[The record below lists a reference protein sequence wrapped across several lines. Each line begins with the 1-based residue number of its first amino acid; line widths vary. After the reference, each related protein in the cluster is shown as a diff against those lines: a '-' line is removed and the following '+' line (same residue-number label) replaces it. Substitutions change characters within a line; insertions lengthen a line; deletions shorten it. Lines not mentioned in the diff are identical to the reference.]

1 LSEPEEETQKALPKA
16 IADAKILAFMG
27 YRSIK
32 EWPEGER
39 PRERLLKYGAGS
51 LSDAQLLAIMLRT
64 GADGKTA
71 IGLAMEILNSFGNLR
86 KIGNASL
93 TELASFKGIGNAKAA
108 QMMAAFE
115 LGRRLLG
122 ETSEKRPV
130 FSSGRDVYL
139 YYRHFFDNRK
149 KEVFRCALLDAKN
162 RMFKDSLVS
171 EGTLTNSLIHPREAF
186 REAIRESAASVIFV
200 HNHPSGD
207 PGPSREDIVVTER
220 LVEVGDIVGIK
231 VLDHV
236 IIGDGTYASMMEK
249 GYIKK

>member
-1 LSEPEEETQKALPKA
+1 
-16 IADAKILAFMG
+16 MG
-27 YRSIK
+27 HQSIK
-32 EWPEGER
+32 KWPEGER

-64 GADGKTA
+64 GGGGRSAVD
-71 IGLAMEILNSFGNLR
+71 LAMEILGSFGDLR

-93 TELASFKGIGNAKAA
+93 NELAAFKGVGNAKAA
-108 QMMAAFE
+108 QLMAAFE
-115 LGRRLLG
+115 LGKRLLG
-122 ETSEKRPV
+122 ETREKCPV

-139 YYRHFFDNRK
+139 YYRQLFDNRK
-149 KEVFRCALLDAKN
+149 KEVFRSALLDAKN
-162 RMFKDSLVS
+162 RMFKDCRIS

-186 REAIRESAASVIFV
+186 RDAIKESAASVIFV

-207 PGPSREDIVVTER
+207 PGPSREDIAITER
-220 LVEVGDIVGIK
+220 LADVGEIVGIK

-236 IIGDGTYASMMEK
+236 IIGDGTYTSMMEK

>member
-1 LSEPEEETQKALPKA
+1 MEYQ
-16 IADAKILAFMG
+16 
-27 YRSIK
+27 SIK
-32 EWPEGER
+32 QWPEGER

-64 GADGKTA
+64 GAGGKTA
-71 IGLAMEILNSFGNLR
+71 VGLAMEILNSFGNLR
-86 KIGNASL
+86 KIGSASVN
-93 TELASFKGIGNAKAA
+93 ELASFKGVGNAKAA
-108 QMMAAFE
+108 QLMAAFE
-115 LGRRLLG
+115 LGKRLLG
-122 ETSEKRPV
+122 ETREKCPV

-139 YYRHFFDNRK
+139 HYRQFFDNRK
-149 KEVFRCALLDAKN
+149 REVFRSALLDAKN
-162 RMFKDSLVS
+162 RMFKDCRIS

-207 PGPSREDIVVTER
+207 PSPSREDIAITER
-220 LVEVGDIVGIK
+220 LADVGEIVGIK

-236 IIGDGTYASMMEK
+236 IIGDGTYTSMMEK